1 MSLYET
7 LEIDPTASEAR
18 IKQAFRAK
26 AKRAHP
32 DSGGSPDEF
41 HALCLAYGVL
51 SDPLRKRQYDESGTT
66 DPLGNAIAQTAFDA
80 VIGAAM
86 QLSSYG
92 FPPSAA
98 NLVAEAA
105 QLLRSNLSQTKQ
117 NRLATLRGLQ
127 TVAKLKE
134 RFKTTGETSLRALLE
149 AGEARHKTNYDTQI
163 AVIEGAIR
171 VLEAHTFEKDPP
183 TSGRNAGRDQGP
195 RSLGSLYSNV

>member
-7 LEIDPTASEAR
+7 LEIAPDASEAQ
-18 IKQAFRAK
+18 IKQAFRTK

-51 SDPLRKRQYDESGTT
+51 SDPLRKRQYDESGSV

-86 QLSSYG
+86 QIGQYG
-92 FPPSAA
+92 LEPSAT

-105 QLLRSNLSQTKQ
+105 ALLRSNLSQTKQ
-117 NRLATLRGLQ
+117 NRHATLRGLQ

-134 RFKTTGETSLRALLE
+134 RFKTAGETSLRALLE
-149 AGEARHKTNYDTQI
+149 AGEARHKVNYDTQV
-163 AVIEGAIR
+163 AVIEGAIK

-183 TSGRNAGRDQGP
+183 SARNARSDQGP
-195 RSLGSLYSNV
+195 RSIGSLERW

>member
-7 LEIDPTASEAR
+7 LELEPTASGAQ

-41 HALCLAYGVL
+41 HALCRAYSVL
-51 SDPLRKRQYDESGTT
+51 SDPLRKRQYDESGSV

-80 VIGAAM
+80 VIAAAM
-86 QLSSYG
+86 RIGQYG
-92 FPPSAA
+92 LAPSQA

-105 QLLRSNLSQTKQ
+105 ALLRSNLSQVKQ
-117 NRLATLRGLQ
+117 NRHATLRGLQ

-149 AGEARHKTNYDTQI
+149 AGEARHKVNYDTQ
-163 AVIEGAIR
+163 VLCIEGAIK

-183 TSGRNAGRDQGP
+183 SARDGRTNQGP
-195 RSLGSLYSNV
+195 RSIGSIFNAF